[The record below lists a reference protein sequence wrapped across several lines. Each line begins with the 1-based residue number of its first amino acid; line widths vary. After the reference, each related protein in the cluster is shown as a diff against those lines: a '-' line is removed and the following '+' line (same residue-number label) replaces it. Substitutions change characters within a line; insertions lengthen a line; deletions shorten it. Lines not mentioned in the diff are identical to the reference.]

1 MAVDM
6 AGDTS
11 KDTSVT
17 TSVTTSERPATE
29 GRSVSR
35 AKPAYAEA
43 N

>member
-1 MAVDM
+1 MAPDM
-6 AGDTS
+6 STAKTNFDQQHQ
-11 KDTSVT
+11 
-17 TSVTTSERPATE
+17 

>member
-6 AGDTS
+6 AGDMS
-11 KDTSVT
+11 KD

-29 GRSVSR
+29 GRSVSQ